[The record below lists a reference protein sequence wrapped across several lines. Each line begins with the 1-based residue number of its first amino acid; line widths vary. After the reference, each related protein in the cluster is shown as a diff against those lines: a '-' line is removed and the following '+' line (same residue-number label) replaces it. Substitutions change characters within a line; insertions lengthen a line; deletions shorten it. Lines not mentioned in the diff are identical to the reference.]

1 MNSNAVTV
9 KGNIVFVTFER
20 DSIYGEYRSS
30 LVFSKD
36 EYDTL
41 TKSDLDDIID
51 EHLNA
56 WIEMVKP
63 VDPIIEE

>member
-1 MNSNAVTV
+1 MNNNTITIKDNTV
-9 KGNIVFVTFER
+9 LIKFER

-36 EYDTL
+36 EYDML
-41 TKSDLDDIID
+41 APSDIDKIID
-51 EHLNA
+51 EHLNT

-63 VDPIIEE
+63 VDPVIEE